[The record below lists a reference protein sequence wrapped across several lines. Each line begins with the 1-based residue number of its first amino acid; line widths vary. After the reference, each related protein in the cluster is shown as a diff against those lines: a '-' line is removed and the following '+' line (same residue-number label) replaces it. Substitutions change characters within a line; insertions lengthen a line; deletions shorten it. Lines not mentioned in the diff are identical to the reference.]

1 MSWPSIQA
9 PSFPLQ
15 EEVYKPHVRNEFE
28 AGYVQSRPRAT
39 VAKRRWKL
47 QWKAM
52 NEADWTSLSSAF
64 TSDQGSTFTW
74 NHPVSGSYTV
84 RYSGDSLQST
94 IFANGFRQ
102 VSVDLEEA
110 P

>member
-9 PSFPLQ
+9 PSFPLS
-15 EEVYKPHVRNEFE
+15 EELHKPQIKNEFE

-39 VAKRRWKL
+39 VGKRRWKL

-52 NEADWTSLSSAF
+52 TEANWNSLVSAF
-64 TSDQGSTFTW
+64 SADQGTTFTW
-74 NHPVSGSYTV
+74 THPVSGEYTV
-84 RYSGDSLQST
+84 RYSSDSISST

>member
-9 PSFPLQ
+9 PGFPLS
-15 EEVYKPHVRNEFE
+15 EEVFKPQIRNEFE
-28 AGYVQSRPRAT
+28 AGYVQSRVRAT
-39 VAKRRWKL
+39 VSKRRWKL

-52 NEADWTSLSSAF
+52 TEADWTSLAAAF
-64 TSDQGSTFTW
+64 ASDQGSTFTW
-74 NHPVSGSYTV
+74 THPVSGEYTV
-84 RYSGDSLQST
+84 RYSGDGLQST
-94 IFANGFRQ
+94 IFANGLRQ

>member
-9 PSFPLQ
+9 PSFPLA
-15 EEVYKPHVRNEFE
+15 EEVYKPQYKNEFE

-52 NEADWTSLSSAF
+52 TEADWSSLSSAF

-74 NHPVSGSYTV
+74 THPVSGEYTV
-84 RYSGDSLQST
+84 RYTGDGVSST
-94 IFANGFRQ
+94 IFANGLRQ
-102 VSVDLEEA
+102 VSVELEEA

>member
-1 MSWPSIQA
+1 MAWPTIQA
-9 PSFPLQ
+9 PSFPLS
-15 EEVYKPHVRNEFE
+15 EEVFKPQVKNEFE

-39 VAKRRWKL
+39 VSKRRWKL

-52 NEADWTSLSSAF
+52 TEAHWNLLSAAF
-64 TSDQGSTFTW
+64 ASDQGSTFTW
-74 NHPVSGSYTV
+74 THPVSGEYTV
-84 RYSGDSLQST
+84 RYVGDVVPST
-94 IFANGFRQ
+94 IFANGLRQ

>member
-1 MSWPSIQA
+1 MAWPTIQA
-9 PSFPLQ
+9 PSFPLS
-15 EEVYKPHVRNEFE
+15 EDVYKPQYKNEFE

-39 VAKRRWKL
+39 VSKRRWKL

-52 NEADWTSLSSAF
+52 KEAHWDLLAAAF
-64 TSDQGSTFTW
+64 IADQGNTFTW
-74 NHPVSGSYTV
+74 THPVSGEYTV
-84 RYSGDSLQST
+84 RYVGDGVSSA
-94 IFANGFRQ
+94 IFANGLRQ